1 MSRQRRSF
9 HELSALAMIRLATR
23 AALILLAVSPA
34 AACTGMPAPA
44 AAPAAQAFPSDSV
57 ILAIIR
63 QRVED
68 KRSAGIVIGLLE
80 PDGRTRVIA
89 HGDPGSGQPPLDGN
103 SVFEIG
109 SISKVFTST
118 VLGQLVQEGKVKL
131 EDPVQLYLPSTV
143 RMPTRNGKQITLGSL
158 SEQNSGLPRMPTNFK
173 PADPANPYAD
183 YTAPQ
188 MYEYLT
194 SHQLRR
200 DPGAQFEYSNLG
212 VGLLGHALARA
223 TNQSYEALERSRIW
237 GPLGMEHTAITLT
250 PWMKSHLALGHDP
263 EGKLAANWDLDVLA
277 GAGAIRST
285 TYDMLKFADANLHPE
300 RGALHRAMAFA
311 QKERAA
317 AGPHRIGL
325 NWVVQPN
332 GGDTI
337 VWHNGGTGGY
347 RTFLGLMPSRKTAV
361 VVMTNS
367 TGIGADDVGFHLLDS
382 KLPLTPKAAPIK
394 QRTAIELPAATLA
407 RYVGTY
413 QLAPEFA
420 LEVTAADGALW
431 AQATGQGKLRLW
443 AEAETE
449 FFLKEVDAQVTFVR
463 DATGAVTSLV
473 LHQNGQHPTGKKVR

>member
-1 MSRQRRSF
+1 MTRLEASVALLLLAAASP
-9 HELSALAMIRLATR
+9 LSACAQGAT
-23 AALILLAVSPA
+23 
-34 AACTGMPAPA
+34 PA
-44 AAPAAQAFPSDSV
+44 AAPAAQAFPSDSA

-89 HGDPGSGQPPLDGN
+89 YGDPGPGQPPLDGN

-118 VLGQLVQEGKVKL
+118 VLAQLVQEGKVKL
-131 EDPVQLYLPSTV
+131 EDPVQQYLPSTV

-158 SEQNSGLPRMPTNFK
+158 SEQNSGLPRMPSNFK

-183 YTAPQ
+183 YAAQQ

-194 SHQLRR
+194 SYQLPR

-317 AGPHRIGL
+317 AGPLRIGL

-332 GGDTI
+332 RGDTI

-347 RTFLGLMPSRKTAV
+347 RTFLGLMLSRKTAV

-367 TGIGADDVGFHLLDS
+367 TGTGADDVGLHLLDA
-382 KLPLTPKAAPIK
+382 KLPLAPPPAPMK
-394 QRTAIELPAATLA
+394 HRTAIELPAATLA

-463 DATGAVTSLV
+463 DATGAVASLV
-473 LHQNGQHPTGKKVR
+473 LHQNGQHPTGKKVK

>member
-1 MSRQRRSF
+1 MT
-9 HELSALAMIRLATR
+9 RLATR
-23 AALILLAVSPA
+23 ARLILLAVSFAPACAQVPTPA
-34 AACTGMPAPA
+34 AMPAA
-44 AAPAAQAFPSDSV
+44 RAFPSDSAV
-57 ILAIIR
+57 LAMIR
-63 QRVED
+63 QRVDD
-68 KRSAGIVIGLLE
+68 KRSAGIVVGLLE
-80 PDGRTRVIA
+80 PDGRTRVVA
-89 HGDPGSGQPPLDGN
+89 YGDPGPGQPALDGN

-109 SISKVFTST
+109 SITKVFTST
-118 VLGQLVQEGKVKL
+118 VLAQLVQEGKVKL
-131 EDPVQLYLPSTV
+131 DDPVQQYLPPSV
-143 RMPTRNGKQITLGSL
+143 RMPTRNGKQVTLGSL

-183 YTAPQ
+183 YAAPQ

-194 SHQLRR
+194 SYQLPR
-200 DPGAQFEYSNLG
+200 DPGALFEYSNLG

-223 TNQSYEALERSRIW
+223 TGQTYEELQRSRIS

-263 EGKLAANWDLDVLA
+263 DGKLAANWDLDVLA

-300 RGALHRAMAFA
+300 RGALQRAMAFA

-325 NWVVQPN
+325 NWIVQPN
-332 GGDTI
+332 AGDTI

-347 RTFLGLMPSRKTAV
+347 RTFLGLMPSRRTAV
-361 VVMTNS
+361 VIMTNS
-367 TGIGADDVGFHLLDS
+367 TGTGADDVGLHLLDAR
-382 KLPLTPKAAPIK
+382 LPLAPKPAPMK
-394 QRTAIELPAATLA
+394 QRTAIELPVATLS

-420 LEVTAADGALW
+420 MEITTSDGALW

-463 DATGAVTSLV
+463 DATGTVTSLI
-473 LHQNGQHPTGKKVR
+473 LHQNGQHPAGVKVK